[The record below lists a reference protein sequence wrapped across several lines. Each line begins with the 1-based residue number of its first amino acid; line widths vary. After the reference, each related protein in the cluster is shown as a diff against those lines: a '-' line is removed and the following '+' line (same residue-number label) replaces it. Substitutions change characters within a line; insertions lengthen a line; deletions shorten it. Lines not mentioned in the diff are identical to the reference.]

1 MGQHISLKRTWF
13 WILKVDNLLLFCCAN
28 KMARLQNTILQIYP
42 FRDIKLRNSW
52 QQQLQFCL
60 NYFMHF
66 VVVKYFY
73 THVQLRGGHFDWFN
87 ICSARGNLAY
97 FRLFQRLVDLA
108 RFNLDRRRSACCLQ
122 LLPWPWTPSRPSH
135 WNISLFLFNNLTEL

>member
-1 MGQHISLKRTWF
+1 M
-13 WILKVDNLLLFCCAN
+13 LLFAVPT
-28 KMARLQNTILQIYP
+28 KWLVYKTQFYRFILSVTLSCVILGSSSCS
-42 FRDIKLRNSW
+42 FAWIILCILW
-52 QQQLQFCL
+52 LL
-60 NYFMHF
+60 NIFILMSS
-66 VVVKYFY
+66 
-73 THVQLRGGHFDWFN
+73 LEGGHFDWFN